1 MASISLEEM
10 RLYLG
15 KSLSSVNQNKING
28 RAPFSHNPFL
38 ARVSDAYRT
47 TLVPFASCVQV
58 QSMMYWRICG
68 AVPNRTWGWNTMRR
82 E

>member
-1 MASISLEEM
+1 MLPKSGTDTQNYFFNEPLMASISLEEM

-58 QSMMYWRICG
+58 
-68 AVPNRTWGWNTMRR
+68 
-82 E
+82 